1 MTGDFPLDIDALLQ
15 VLNHLNLGVYITD
28 LDRRIL
34 LWNRKAE
41 EITGHRA
48 EDVVGRACHEN
59 VLVHIDK
66 DGHELCTTD
75 LCPLYRAM
83 SLNKESE
90 ESILVSAQKADG
102 SRVAVSVSV
111 APLRDESG
119 NVVGGIET
127 FRDETV
133 AIHDLEFAKRVQR
146 NLMPRSLPDDP
157 AIRFDVR
164 YYPHDLVGGD
174 FFDIRQLGRGRYG
187 VLVADVSGHGVS
199 AALYTTGLKSITDSF
214 AHLAAEPAQF
224 LSAVGRELS
233 QLSLDESFATA
244 FYAVVGTEP
253 HEFRYANAGH
263 PPALHFRADGTVDQL
278 GTTGLPLGVLED
290 ATYDEEAAS
299 LDPGDLIFCYTDG
312 IIEPVTADGEQLGM
326 EGLTEVVRSRM
337 ASSSRD
343 LLEHVYRHVKR
354 SCGDVALPDD
364 VLLLAIER
372 PPEES

>member
-1 MTGDFPLDIDALLQ
+1 MTSDFPLDVDALLR

-41 EITGHRA
+41 EITGHHA
-48 EDVVGRACHEN
+48 ENVIGRACHEN

-66 DGHELCTTD
+66 DDHKLCTTD

-83 SLNKESE
+83 SLNKESGE
-90 ESILVSAQKADG
+90 PILVFAQKADG
-102 SRVAVSVSV
+102 SRVAVSVGV

-133 AIHDLEFAKRVQR
+133 TVQDLEFAKRVQR
-146 NLMPRSLPDDP
+146 NLMPRSLPEDP
-157 AIRFDVR
+157 NVRFDVR

-174 FFDIRQLGRGRYG
+174 FFDIRQIGPGRYG

-199 AALYTTGLKSITDSF
+199 AALYTTGLKSIADSF

-224 LSAVGRELS
+224 LGALGRELS

-244 FYAVVGTEP
+244 FYAVIDTEP
-253 HEFRYANAGH
+253 HKVSYANAGH
-263 PPALHFRADGTVDQL
+263 PPALHFRANGAVGQL
-278 GTTGLPLGVLED
+278 KTTGLPLGVLED
-290 ATYDEEAAS
+290 ATYDEGTVSFE
-299 LDPGDLIFCYTDG
+299 PGDFVLCYTDG
-312 IIEPVTADGEQLGM
+312 IIEPVTADGEQLGVD
-326 EGLTEVVRSRM
+326 GLMEVVRERL
-337 ASSSRD
+337 AQSSRD